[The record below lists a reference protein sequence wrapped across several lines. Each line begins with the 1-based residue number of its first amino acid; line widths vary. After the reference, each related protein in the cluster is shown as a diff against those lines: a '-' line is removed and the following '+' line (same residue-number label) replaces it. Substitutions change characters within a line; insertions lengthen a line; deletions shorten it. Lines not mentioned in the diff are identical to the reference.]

1 MVALVRNKVTLFF
14 RFSEYMK
21 KGTCTNQEVSDLSS
35 SEDEPESWESER
47 KKFEFQNKKLRHNYK
62 KKVIADRKKCETKL

>member
-1 MVALVRNKVTLFF
+1 
-14 RFSEYMK
+14 MK